1 MGQSFAT
8 FQRQQE
14 ARMKGGVL
22 EMKLEGRQGPGQD
35 FGLYSEENGKSLEG
49 FEQESGIIWLT

>member
-8 FQRQQE
+8 FQRQQG

-22 EMKLEGRQGPGQD
+22 EMELEGCQGPGQD
-35 FGLYSEENGKSLEG
+35 FGVYSEENGKSLEG
-49 FEQESGIIWLT
+49 FAQESDII

>member
-49 FEQESGIIWLT
+49 FEQESGII